1 MHLTQQKAFAVAI
14 LLEGIVIFALFVVFM
29 YYAFKAQANMK
40 PDSPWKLRLEV
51 TWKEAWQRHKARGWR
66 VFPPRSEFTE
76 LGLWYHRRAIIWG
89 IVIAVCWLA
98 FGPFDSVL
106 MSWYEHP

>member
-29 YYAFKAQANMK
+29 YYAFQAQANMK

-51 TWKEAWQRHKARGWR
+51 TWKKAWQRHKDRGWR

-98 FGPFDSVL
+98 FGPFDSAL

>member
-1 MHLTQQKAFAVAI
+1 MHLTQPKAFAVAI

-29 YYAFKAQANMK
+29 YYAFQAQANMK

-66 VFPPRSEFTE
+66 VFPPAANLRNWDFGTIAALLFGELSLPSAGLRS
-76 LGLWYHRRAIIWG
+76 GLSTPH
-89 IVIAVCWLA
+89 
-98 FGPFDSVL
+98 
-106 MSWYEHP
+106 